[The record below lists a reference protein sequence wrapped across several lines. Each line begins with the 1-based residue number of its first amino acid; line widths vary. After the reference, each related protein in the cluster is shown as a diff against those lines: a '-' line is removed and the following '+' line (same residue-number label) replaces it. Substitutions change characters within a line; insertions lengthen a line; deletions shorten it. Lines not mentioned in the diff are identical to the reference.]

1 MRTTFLPFSKPCIS
15 EAEIEAVAEVLR
27 SGWITTGPKAA
38 EFEEAF
44 KAYGDAEGAVA
55 LCSGT
60 AGMHLLLAALG
71 IGPGDEVITPSM
83 TWVST
88 VNLIDH
94 SRARQQF
101 YESIPVVSPSS
112 VSLL

>member
-1 MRTTFLPFSKPCIS
+1 MMRNTFLPFSKPCIS

-71 IGPGDEVITPSM
+71 IGPGDEVITP
-83 TWVST
+83 
-88 VNLIDH
+88 LHDLGLH
-94 SRARQQF
+94 G
-101 YESIPVVSPSS
+101 ESHRPLSCQAAI
-112 VSLL
+112 L